1 MQKRADQSALSGR
14 KEADGIAIHHDGKR
28 VLLKWHRLR
37 RSMSEPLFG
46 AEVLAEG
53 LGRGA
58 SMEIDL
64 RVARDGGFAV
74 LHDETL
80 DRETSGAGPVAA
92 RTSEE
97 IRALHYTE
105 PAADGMPRN
114 VLVAEDLAALLG
126 PAHPESVLQF
136 DMKDDLQAVGER
148 GVDRLARLF
157 AAHDEHLIV
166 SGDDTDLTLAIS
178 ERLPG
183 VTRGLEPSFRLLD
196 LYRADRKDELEGQLT
211 RELAGPIRPHMVYL
225 WWRLVLDADA
235 DGIDLI
241 RICHDHGALVDAWTF
256 NPADPEGGFSDDEWR
271 KFSRLLELGA
281 DQITTDE
288 AIATEQAY
296 RSRPDA
302 G

>member
-14 KEADGIAIHHDGKR
+14 KEADGIAIRYDGKR
-28 VLLKWHRLR
+28 VILKWHRLR
-37 RSMSEPLFG
+37 RRRSDPLFS
-46 AEVLAEG
+46 ADVLAEG
-53 LGRGA
+53 LERGA

-64 RVARDGGFAV
+64 RVASDGGFAV
-74 LHDETL
+74 LHDASL

-97 IRALHYTE
+97 IHALHYAE
-105 PAADGMPRN
+105 PALDRMPRN
-114 VLVAEDLAALLG
+114 VLVAEDLAMRLG
-126 PAHPESVLQF
+126 PAHPEAVLQF

-148 GVDRLARLF
+148 GVDRLGSLF
-157 AAHDEHLIV
+157 AAYGEHLIV

-183 VTRGLEPSFRLLD
+183 TKRGLEPSFRLLD
-196 LYRADRKDELEGQLT
+196 LYRVGRKGELEDQLI
-211 RELAGPIRPHMVYL
+211 RELNGPIRPHMVYL
-225 WWRLVLDADA
+225 SWRLVLDADA
-235 DGIDLI
+235 DGMDLI

-256 NPADPEGGFSDDEWR
+256 NPADPDGGFSDEEWNQ
-271 KFSRLLELGA
+271 FSRLLELGA

-296 RSRPDA
+296 WKRISA